1 MPNIITWL
9 LLLCTVV
16 CVQVVAF
23 SVVRVCRLLHSL
35 WCVCVQVVAFSV
47 EYENEF
53 EASDEKRLFSSA
65 ECSVLLHHCIET
77 TPFTCVSASFTFP
90 H

>member
-1 MPNIITWL
+1 MPDIITWL

-23 SVVRVCRLLHSL
+23 SVVCVQVVAFSV
-35 WCVCVQVVAFSV
+35 VCVQVVAFSV

-53 EASDEKRLFSSA
+53 EASDGKRLFSSA
-65 ECSVLLHHCIET
+65 ECSLLLHHCIET
-77 TPFTCVSASFTFP
+77 TPFTCVSASLTFP

>member
-23 SVVRVCRLLHSL
+23 SVV
-35 WCVCVQVVAFSV
+35 CVCVQVVAFSV

>member
-1 MPNIITWL
+1 MPDIITWC

-23 SVVRVCRLLHSL
+23 SVELESKF
-35 WCVCVQVVAFSV
+35 VV
-47 EYENEF
+47 
-53 EASDEKRLFSSA
+53 SDGKRLFSSA
-65 ECSVLLHHCIET
+65 ECSLLLYHCIET
-77 TPFTCVSASFTFP
+77 IPFTCVSASFTFP